1 MKFLSFFLGGGQ
13 VREEFFLYPSR
24 PGYTDPTDW
33 NSNPDF
39 IHCCEGIKRVGEQFY
54 PTVLPQATF
63 IHHPERMVGGMVAG
77 RAVDPDLLNPDPDP
91 IRIQGFDDQK
101 LKEKNT
107 AGIFLLF
114 LNQKLQFLYVQATGE
129 AFSPQKN
136 IHHFK

>member
-1 MKFLSFFLGGGQ
+1 
-13 VREEFFLYPSR
+13 
-24 PGYTDPTDW
+24 
-33 NSNPDF
+33 
-39 IHCCEGIKRVGEQFY
+39 
-54 PTVLPQATF
+54 
-63 IHHPERMVGGMVAG
+63 MVGGMVAG